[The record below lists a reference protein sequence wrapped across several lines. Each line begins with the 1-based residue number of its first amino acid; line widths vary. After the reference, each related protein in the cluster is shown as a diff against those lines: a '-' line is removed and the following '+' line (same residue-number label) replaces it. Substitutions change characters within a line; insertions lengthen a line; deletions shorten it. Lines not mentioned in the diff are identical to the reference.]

1 MNNIELPTPAST
13 FMSYVNKNVPSSITM
28 KKTSWKKASKFLK
41 EMAKLNYIKV
51 KGKDE
56 ELSIIQLNT
65 TTSES
70 NATPKKRERSS
81 CVVY

>member
-1 MNNIELPTPAST
+1 
-13 FMSYVNKNVPSSITM
+13 M

-70 NATPKKRERSS
+70 NATPKTKSKPTS
-81 CVVY
+81 NASPNT